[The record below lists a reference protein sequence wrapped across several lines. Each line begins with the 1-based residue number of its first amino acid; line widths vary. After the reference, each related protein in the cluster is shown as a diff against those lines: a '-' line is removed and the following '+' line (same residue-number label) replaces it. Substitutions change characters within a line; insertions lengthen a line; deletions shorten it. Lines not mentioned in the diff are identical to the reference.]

1 MTAIDIVSVQASYS
15 MASVKTSKPLWSRS
29 EVTESII
36 GGRLLLVHRGRVL
49 DVSNWA
55 KHHPGGHLSLLH
67 FVGRDATCEIEAYHS
82 PSALKRMEGLVVGRI
97 DEVRL
102 ERC

>member
-1 MTAIDIVSVQASYS
+1 M
-15 MASVKTSKPLWSRS
+15 
-29 EVTESII
+29 TESII

-97 DEVRL
+97 DEVRF
-102 ERC
+102 EGGSVES